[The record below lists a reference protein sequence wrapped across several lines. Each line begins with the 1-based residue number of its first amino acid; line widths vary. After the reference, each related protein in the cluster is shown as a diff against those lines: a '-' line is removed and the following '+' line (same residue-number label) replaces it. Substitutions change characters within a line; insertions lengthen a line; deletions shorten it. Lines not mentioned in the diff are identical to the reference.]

1 MKTRKLK
8 MPVDGRMFTGTAV
21 EILTQMR
28 SLAFGWDGR
37 PFGEYLDWFKV
48 QMEQQTGEDIR
59 LPEGDEAAAC
69 EALVDAMVAHGL
81 ALEVLS
87 RG

>member
-1 MKTRKLK
+1 MKTRRLK
-8 MPVDGRMFTGTAV
+8 MPVDGRMFTGTPV

-37 PFGEYLDWFKV
+37 PLTEYLDWLKT
-48 QMEQQTGEDIR
+48 QMEQQTSAEIE
-59 LPEGDEAAAC
+59 LPAGDEAAHC

-81 ALEVLS
+81 ALDIMS
-87 RG
+87 GG